1 MGGHLRRL
9 QPLVDSLR
17 AILLDSRRYK
27 RTKHRWQCRPSARGK
42 YMWAYSSIPLSE
54 LKAKVYDFAQGR
66 AGEHARAL
74 RRGAGTASWCV
85 TICLLQ
91 GRLW

>member
-1 MGGHLRRL
+1 
-9 QPLVDSLR
+9 
-17 AILLDSRRYK
+17 
-27 RTKHRWQCRPSARGK
+27 
-42 YMWAYSSIPLSE
+42 MWAYSSIPLSE